1 LILFG
6 FLPQSSKTKAVA
18 VVGSVP
24 QDRDADQGEAAARRD
39 DLAQF
44 RKVFYGCL
52 RARADAQFELTEAL
66 LCADGPVRSL
76 VDLSLAPEHRRGH
89 GALYAGL
96 NHGSIEIARL
106 RRGLAGLALPRVGE
120 RIVLA
125 ADVSPWL
132 RPDAETSPARLF
144 CHVHGRARGTAQM
157 IPGWP
162 YSVVAALGSGRSS
175 WTAVLDAVRLGP
187 ADDATAVTAAQLRE
201 VVERLRQAGHWRPGD
216 PLVWIVL
223 DSGYDVTR
231 LAFLL
236 ADLPVMLVG
245 RLRSDRVLARPV
257 QPRPGGGRGRPRR
270 HGPLLV
276 LADPATWPA
285 PEHVSSTDTTRYGT
299 AQASAW
305 QRCHPRLEH
314 RGPWRDHPGP
324 PPIIEGTLIRL
335 QVERLPG
342 DRAPKPLWLWTS
354 DPTATGTEIDRV
366 WQAFLRRFDLEHTFR
381 FLKQTLGW
389 TAPKLRDPAAAD
401 RWTWLVIAAHTQLRL
416 ARDLTTDLRRPWER
430 PCPRGRLTP
439 ARVRR
444 GFRHLRAKITLQAT
458 APKPNRPGPGR
469 PPGTP
474 NQCRAPRH
482 DVGKTATRAHT
493 LTAHQQ
499 IKG

>member
-1 LILFG
+1 MDSVHDECAGVEPITGLCRFRDG
-6 FLPQSSKTKAVA
+6 FYS
-18 VVGSVP
+18 
-24 QDRDADQGEAAARRD
+24 
-39 DLAQF
+39 
-44 RKVFYGCL
+44 CL
-52 RARADAQFELTEAL
+52 GARADAQFELTEAL

-89 GALYAGL
+89 GALYDGL
-96 NHGSIEIARL
+96 NHGSIEIGRL
-106 RRGLAGLALPRVGE
+106 RRGVAGLPLPRVGD

-144 CHVHGRARGTAQM
+144 CHVHGRAKGTAQM

-162 YSVVAALGSGRSS
+162 YSVVAALGTGRSS
-175 WTAVLDAVRLGP
+175 WTAVLDAARLGP
-187 ADDATAVTAAQLRE
+187 TDDATAVTAAQLRQT
-201 VVERLRQAGHWRPGD
+201 VDQLREAGHWHPGD
-216 PLVWIVL
+216 PDIWIVL
-223 DSGYDVTR
+223 DSGYDVSR

-236 ADLPVMLVG
+236 TDLPVVLIG

-257 QPRPGGGRGRPRR
+257 QPRHPGTGGRPRR

-276 LADPATWPA
+276 LADPASWPV
-285 PEHVSSTDTTRYGT
+285 PEHTSSTDTTRYGT

-314 RGPWRDHPGP
+314 RGPWREHPGQL
-324 PPIIEGTLIRL
+324 PIIEGTLIRL
-335 QVERLPG
+335 QVAHLPG

-354 DPTATGTEIDRV
+354 DPTMTGLDIDRA

-389 TAPKLRDPAAAD
+389 TTPKLRDPAAAD

-416 ARDLTTDLRRPWER
+416 ARDLTVDLRRPWER
-430 PCPRGRLTP
+430 PCPPGRLTP

-444 GFRHLRAKITLQAT
+444 GFRRLRAKIAVP
-458 APKPNRPGPGR
+458 AGPPKPSRPGPGR
-469 PPGTP
+469 PPGVP
-474 NQCRAPRH
+474 NQHRAPRH
-482 DVGKTATRAHT
+482 DVGKINTRGHT
-493 LTAHQQ
+493 KAVEQP